1 MAYTTFLRLPEV
13 QRRTGKSK
21 SSIWAAIKDGSF
33 PKPIKLGPRAI
44 GFIESEIEAHN
55 QSCIDASRPEKQG
68 GIDSIC
74 ADEE

>member
-1 MAYTTFLRLPEV
+1 MAHITFLKFPEV

-33 PKPIKLGPRAI
+33 PKPIKRGPRAI

-55 QSCIDASRPEKQG
+55 QSCIDASRPDDTE
-68 GIDSIC
+68 
-74 ADEE
+74 